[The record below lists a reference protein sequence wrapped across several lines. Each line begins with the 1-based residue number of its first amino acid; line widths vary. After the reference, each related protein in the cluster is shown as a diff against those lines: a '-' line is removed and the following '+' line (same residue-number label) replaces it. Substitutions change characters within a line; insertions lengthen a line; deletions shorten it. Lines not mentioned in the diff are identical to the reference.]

1 MRISDWSSDVCSSD
15 LIGTVTAFH
24 QLDLGLGARMLAEHL
39 ERLAATARARP
50 LFGGFG
56 ELHHRG
62 VHAGFEHLGGR
73 TQPGIFAVMLQIW
86 PVTPDRGFDW
96 PPRLG
101 MIAAHAGQAAP
112 LGCN

>member
-1 MRISDWSSDVCSSD
+1 
-15 LIGTVTAFH
+15 
-24 QLDLGLGARMLAEHL
+24 MLAEHL

-86 PVTPDRGFDW
+86 PVTPDRGFDRQ
-96 PPRLG
+96 PRTGL
-101 MIAAHAGQAAP
+101 IADHERPAAQ
-112 LGCN
+112 LERNSIGRTAWRESVRQDVKD